1 LTVVLYGYEN
11 RSLTLRDE
19 HTLRMFQ
26 NKVLKRIV
34 GSKRDEGAGEWRE
47 L

>member
-1 LTVVLYGYEN
+1 
-11 RSLTLRDE
+11 LREE

-26 NKVLKRIV
+26 NKVLKRILGPKKNEV
-34 GSKRDEGAGEWRE
+34 VGEWRE